1 MFNKLCIFHL
11 IKYTNNIFTLRGGKS
26 KYFSILFYIF
36 SKINML
42 EAFLL
47 W

>member
-11 IKYTNNIFTLRGGKS
+11 IKYTNNIFTLGGGS